1 MRVIAIASG
10 KGGTG
15 KSTLSLN
22 LGISLS
28 QVGKKVLIIDA
39 DFAMA
44 NLGVMLGIE
53 RAPISLH
60 NVLMDEV
67 AIADAF
73 YDGPAGIK
81 YVPAGL
87 SIERIKRMNY
97 DRLRDAV
104 KQLKDFDFVL
114 VDCAPGL
121 EKDAVAGISSAS
133 EMIIIMIP
141 EPSSLADALKVK
153 SFAEINNIK
162 IDGIVTNFITRDKSE
177 IKKQDLETLMGVK
190 VIAELPYDIEVKRAA
205 GEQKPVIIKS
215 PESAFSHALL
225 DLTSFLSGVQ
235 TIKPQVKVKKGFL
248 QNLIYGLTH
257 LFKK

>member
-1 MRVIAIASG
+1 F
-10 KGGTG
+10 
-15 KSTLSLN
+15 
-22 LGISLS
+22 GI
-28 QVGKKVLIIDA
+28 
-39 DFAMA
+39 
-44 NLGVMLGIE
+44 
-53 RAPISLH
+53 
-60 NVLMDEV
+60 
-67 AIADAF
+67 
-73 YDGPAGIK
+73 Y
-81 YVPAGL
+81 
-87 SIERIKRMNY
+87 
-97 DRLRDAV
+97 
-104 KQLKDFDFVL
+104 
-114 VDCAPGL
+114 L

>member
-15 KSTLSLN
+15 KSTLALN

-67 AIADAF
+67 TINDAF
-73 YDGPAGIK
+73 YDGPSGIK

-97 DRLRDAV
+97 DRLRDAIKLV
-104 KQLKDFDFVL
+104 KDFDFVL

-121 EKDAVAGISSAS
+121 EKDAVAGILSAS
-133 EMIIIMIP
+133 EMIIIMVP
-141 EPSSLADALKVK
+141 EPSSLADGLKVK

-162 IDGIVTNFITRDKSE
+162 IDGIVTNFVTRDKSE
-177 IKKQDLETLMGVK
+177 IKKQDLETLMNAK
-190 VIAELPYDIEVKRAA
+190 VVAELPYDIEVRRAA
-205 GEQKPVIIKS
+205 GEQKPVILKS
-215 PESAFSHALL
+215 PDSAFSHALL
-225 DLTSFLSGVQ
+225 DLTAFLSGVQ
-235 TIKPQVKVKKGFL
+235 IAKTQVKVKKGLL
-248 QNLIYGLTH
+248 QNLIYTLTH
-257 LFKK
+257 LFGK